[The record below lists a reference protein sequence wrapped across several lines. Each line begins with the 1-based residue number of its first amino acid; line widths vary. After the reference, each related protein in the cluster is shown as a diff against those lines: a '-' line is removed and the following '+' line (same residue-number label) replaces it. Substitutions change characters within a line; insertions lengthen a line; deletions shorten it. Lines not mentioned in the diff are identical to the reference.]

1 MTESVSTAREPD
13 QHGDFG
19 GQAPDQVDRAEHAD
33 LADQA
38 TERAGVLSATID
50 ESEASETADQFPPWS
65 SDPADATPLAQRF
78 RAPNEESGE

>member
-33 LADQA
+33 LAEQA
-38 TERAGVLSATID
+38 TERAGVLSATSD
-50 ESEASETADQFPPWS
+50 ESET
-65 SDPADATPLAQRF
+65 
-78 RAPNEESGE
+78 